1 MPSTAPS
8 QAGTPSG
15 TSTSPSAQRLVERL
29 RHLRRGELLGLYD
42 AALEAVTYLDALA
55 KAGKNPVTKVLG
67 DAPVVNEWAHFP
79 PGDVI
84 DASTCSQYYYHAHA
98 AEERVPGEHG
108 HFHTF
113 LRAETPFPT
122 LRQAAPVD
130 ATISEPDAT
139 SVTHL
144 IGISTDASGWP
155 IRLFTTN
162 RWVTDEVW
170 YQADDVIGMLDR
182 FDMTVGQPS
191 YELNRWV
198 TAIVRLFRPQI
209 VDLIRARDEAIA
221 QLQVAH
227 PQGDAFEDRDLQVI
241 SQIAIDFLAQ
251 VRAIEAAL
259 APVPAQYR
267 RRRA

>member
-1 MPSTAPS
+1 M
-8 QAGTPSG
+8 
-15 TSTSPSAQRLVERL
+15 VERL
-29 RHLRRGELLGLYD
+29 RHLGRGELLGLYD
-42 AALEAVTYLDALA
+42 AALEAITCLDALA

-79 PGDVI
+79 RGDVT
-84 DASTCSQYYYHAHA
+84 DPSTCSQYYYHAHA
-98 AEERVPGEHG
+98 AEERVSGEHG

-113 LRAETPFPT
+113 VRPKTLVPE
-122 LRQAAPVD
+122 LRQAAPAD

-144 IGISTDASGWP
+144 IGIATDALGRP

-162 RWVTDEVW
+162 RWVTGEVW
-170 YQADDVIGMLDR
+170 HNAEDVIGMLDR

-191 YELNRWV
+191 HELNRWV

-221 QLQVAH
+221 QWQVAH
-227 PQGDAFEDRDLQVI
+227 PKCDVFEDRDLQVT

-259 APVPAQYR
+259 ASGPTQSR